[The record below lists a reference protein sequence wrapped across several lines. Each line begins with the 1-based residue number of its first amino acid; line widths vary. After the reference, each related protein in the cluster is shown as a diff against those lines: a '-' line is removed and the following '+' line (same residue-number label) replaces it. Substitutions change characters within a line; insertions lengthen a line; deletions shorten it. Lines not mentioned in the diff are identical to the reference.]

1 MNPLNIEK
9 QFSDLQV
16 QVLRKSLVWKAWVK
30 FMKIENTSDWVDCI
44 EILLRQLKE
53 EILPKRVLLL
63 RAKLIEEELRQKVQ
77 DYYVDMYFTADLNTF
92 IKIGADD
99 AYTKDYSE
107 KNVYTKDEIKEKKLQ
122 AGVVSK
128 PVVFPSNYDT

>member
-1 MNPLNIEK
+1 
-9 QFSDLQV
+9 
-16 QVLRKSLVWKAWVK
+16 
-30 FMKIENTSDWVDCI
+30 MKIENTSDWVDCI

-107 KNVYTKDEIKEKKLQ
+107 KNVYTKDEIKEKKL
-122 AGVVSK
+122 
-128 PVVFPSNYDT
+128 